1 MRREVGDLLFVG
13 QPDGYLV
20 AVDLNNQGREVWRW
34 QTGAGLGV
42 GNMIS
47 YAIDGEQ
54 YVAVLSGGI
63 GLEYNTAGGDSLWAS
78 ARRHGAT
85 TRCVCAAVGAA
96 ARRSRR
102 RWIDGRKY
110 RPACKDVGDE
120 CRVEQPERHIPAEH
134 DGASAAWPITT

>member
-1 MRREVGDLLFVG
+1 LLFVG

-20 AVDLNNQGREVWRW
+20 GLDLNNQGRELWRW

-63 GLEYNTAGGDSLWAS
+63 GLEYNTNGGDSLWALKL
-78 ARRHGAT
+78 GGT
-85 TRCVCAAVGAA
+85 VPQAAAFTPPSVRQPIGAA
-96 ARRSRR
+96 AVA
-102 RWIDGRKY
+102 GTT
-110 RPACKDVGDE
+110 VGNTV
-120 CRVEQPERHIPAEH
+120 RL
-134 DGASAAWPITT
+134 

>member
-1 MRREVGDLLFVG
+1 VRREVGDLLFVG

-63 GLEYNTAGGDSLWAS
+63 GLEYNTAGGDSLWAFKLGGTVPQPAAFALPS
-78 ARRHGAT
+78 VRQPDA
-85 TRCVCAAVGAA
+85 AAVAG
-96 ARRSRR
+96 ST
-102 RWIDGRKY
+102 
-110 RPACKDVGDE
+110 VGNT
-120 CRVEQPERHIPAEH
+120 VLLAKTSATSAESNNQNAIFPQNMTVPPQL
-134 DGASAAWPITT
+134 GQ

>member
-47 YAIDGEQ
+47 YAIDGE
-54 YVAVLSGGI
+54 
-63 GLEYNTAGGDSLWAS
+63 
-78 ARRHGAT
+78 
-85 TRCVCAAVGAA
+85 
-96 ARRSRR
+96 
-102 RWIDGRKY
+102 
-110 RPACKDVGDE
+110 
-120 CRVEQPERHIPAEH
+120 
-134 DGASAAWPITT
+134 